1 MGHHFTMDITKD
13 FLSKINSTRVLVIA
27 GSRAE
32 FEAFVDFALYLN
44 NRMGTWNGY
53 EFVYYINE
61 ETVRGIRF
69 DNYFYYGT
77 GANRKDVNEEL
88 VRASI
93 KF

>member
-1 MGHHFTMDITKD
+1 MFKKIRSD

-27 GSRAE
+27 GSKTE

-44 NRMGTWNGY
+44 SQMGCWDGY

-61 ETVRGIRF
+61 ATVRGIKF

-77 GANRKDVNEEL
+77 GADRKDVNDEL